1 VSETEFA
8 AAWGSAGDPSKGV
21 RMRLAK
27 VGPAAPWA
35 RCAGVGLAAL
45 LASACAAERTITITS
60 EPPGAL
66 VRLDD
71 TLVGVTPVKV
81 PFLHYGTRRV
91 TWYLDGYRTESRL
104 VPIRAPW
111 YAGFPV
117 DILTEVVLPIGWK
130 NNHSVH
136 EDLARG
142 DAPAL
147 EPELRAV
154 IDRAETIRRA
164 GPSGPKDLPPADGS
178 GQTAADL
185 PAPLGTD
192 EPKEGG

>member
-1 VSETEFA
+1 VACGSPGDASIGAWTRSSSEGRA
-8 AAWGSAGDPSKGV
+8 AQRARRAGIW
-21 RMRLAK
+21 LT
-27 VGPAAPWA
+27 
-35 RCAGVGLAAL
+35 AL
-45 LASACAAERTITITS
+45 LGSACAAERTITITS

-71 TLVGVTPVKV
+71 SLVGVTPVKV

-111 YAGFPV
+111 YAGFPM
-117 DILTEVVLPIGWK
+117 DILTEVVLPLGWK
-130 NNHSVH
+130 NNHAVH

-142 DAPAL
+142 DVPAL

-185 PAPLGTD
+185 PAPLGKG
-192 EPKEGG
+192 EPAGGG

>member
-1 VSETEFA
+1 M
-8 AAWGSAGDPSKGV
+8 GV
-21 RMRLAK
+21 RMNTRAHR
-27 VGPAAPWA
+27 AAPVASGGA
-35 RCAGVGLAAL
+35 RGGAGVWAVRGGAAL
-45 LASACAAERTITITS
+45 LLGLAGCAAERTITITS
-60 EPPGAL
+60 TPPGAL

-117 DILTEVVLPIGWK
+117 DILTEVVIPLGWK

-136 EDLARG
+136 EELARG
-142 DAPAL
+142 DSPAL

-154 IDRAETIRRA
+154 LDRAETIRRA
-164 GPSGPKDLPPADGS
+164 GPAGPKDLPPADGS

-185 PAPLGTD
+185 PAPLGNG
-192 EPKEGG
+192 EPAGDG